1 MVTVK
6 DNTSEEDIEYL
17 KARSKVLF
25 ELYVT
30 LKEDLRKA
38 QYEND
43 VKEKQI
49 SYMEYLLNE
58 FKELKRVDN
67 GFYEKLMDKLNSLG
81 KR

>member
-6 DNTSEEDIEYL
+6 DNTSEEDIDYL

-25 ELYVT
+25 ELYVA
-30 LKEDLRKA
+30 LKDDLRKA

-43 VKEKQI
+43 MKEKQI
-49 SYMEYLLNE
+49 SYMEYLLSE

-67 GFYEKLMDKLNSLG
+67 GFYDKLMDKLNSLG